1 MMRLWR
7 VFGSGI
13 LSVGLLIQAAIS
25 SASDLIIQSRSLSAL
40 PDSPGVAS
48 PFAGIV
54 DGALV
59 IGGGAN
65 FPDAPPWKGGR
76 KVWHDQVYRL
86 EPSGWTSL
94 GRLPRP
100 LAYGLSFQT
109 AAGVLC
115 VGGSDETSHHR
126 EAFVLSS
133 SEGRLSIAEFPQ
145 LLEPVANACGAMA
158 GSTAIV
164 AGGTASPDATSALQ
178 KVWAID
184 VNEKPPQWRRLPD
197 IPGAGR
203 MLSVAAASSDSFYL
217 LSGASLSKGDDGKPK
232 RSYLRDA
239 WKLDLKTLKWHALPD
254 MPAATVAAPSPAPLI
269 NGMHIVILGGDD
281 GTLVGFQPPEDHPG
295 FRRKALSF
303 DLNGNQ
309 WNEGPDIPV
318 SRVTVPLVLND
329 DVFLLPSGEMR
340 PGIRSPEV
348 FELTI
353 RTAK

>member
-1 MMRLWR
+1 MMRHWTLY
-7 VFGSGI
+7 GSGM
-13 LSVGLLIQAAIS
+13 LAIS
-25 SASDLIIQSRSLSAL
+25 FLVQLGVSSAGDLVIQSRSLPVL

-48 PFAGIV
+48 PFAGII

-65 FPDAPPWKGGR
+65 FPEALPWKGGR

-86 EPSGWTSL
+86 EPTGWTTF

-109 AAGVLC
+109 TAGVLC
-115 VGGSDETSHHR
+115 VGGNDEASHHR

-133 SEGRLSIAEFPQ
+133 SEGRLSIAEYPP
-145 LLEPVANACGAMA
+145 LPEAVANACGAMA

-164 AGGTASPDATSALQ
+164 AGGTTSPDATSALQ

-184 VNEKPPQWRRLPD
+184 VNDKRPQWRRLPD

-203 MLSVAAASSDSFYL
+203 MLSVAAATSDSFYL
-217 LSGASLSKGDDGKPK
+217 LSGATLSKGDDGKPK
-232 RSYLRDA
+232 RTYLKDA
-239 WKLDLKTLKWHALPD
+239 WKLDLRTLKWHALPD

-269 NGMHIVILGGDD
+269 DGTHIVILGGDD
-281 GTLVGFQPPEDHPG
+281 GTLVGFQPPDDHPG
-295 FRRKALSF
+295 FRHKAMSF
-303 DLNGNQ
+303 DILNNR
-309 WNEGPDIPV
+309 WLDGPDLPV
-318 SRVTVPLVLND
+318 SRVTVPLVSNN

-353 RTAK
+353 RAAK